1 MIAMPLSRQRLELI
15 VAWLIV
21 YSYVKLK

>member
-1 MIAMPLSRQRLELI
+1 MPLSRQRLELI